1 MTAGQMGGSIN
12 SVCVFCGA
20 AEGSNPAYAE
30 TACALGQAMAERGL
44 GLVYGAGNV
53 GLMGVLADAVLAQ
66 DGRAIG
72 VIPEKLVDRELAHQG
87 LTDLHV
93 VATMHERKAKMHEL
107 CDAYIALPGGIGT
120 MEEFFEAV
128 TWRQLGYHDKPIA
141 LLNVGGF
148 YDGVMSFFKT
158 MQRDDFLRYEL
169 DKLFFT
175 ETDPVKL
182 LNRLV
187 D

>member
-1 MTAGQMGGSIN
+1 
-12 SVCVFCGA
+12 
-20 AEGSNPAYAE
+20 
-30 TACALGQAMAERGL
+30 
-44 GLVYGAGNV
+44 
-53 GLMGVLADAVLAQ
+53 
-66 DGRAIG
+66 
-72 VIPEKLVDRELAHQG
+72 
-87 LTDLHV
+87 LHV

-148 YDGVMSFFKT
+148 YDGVMSFFKM
-158 MQRDDFLRYEL
+158 MQRDGFLRYEL
-169 DKLFFT
+169 DKLFFS

>member
-30 TACALGQAMAERGL
+30 AACALGQAMAERGL

-169 DKLFFT
+169 DKLFFN

>member
-1 MTAGQMGGSIN
+1 MANRS
-12 SVCVFCGA
+12 A
-20 AEGSNPAYAE
+20 A
-30 TACALGQAMAERGL
+30 
-44 GLVYGAGNV
+44 
-53 GLMGVLADAVLAQ
+53 LADAVLAQ

-107 CDAYIALPGGIGT
+107 SDGYIALPGGIGT

-141 LLNVGGF
+141 LFNVGGF
-148 YDGVMSFFKT
+148 YDGIDGFFTT
-158 MQRDDFLRYEL
+158 MQRHGFLHSDHR
-169 DKLFFT
+169 DLFFM
-175 ETDPVKL
+175 ETDAVRL
-182 LNRLV
+182 LDRLA

>member
-1 MTAGQMGGSIN
+1 M
-12 SVCVFCGA
+12 
-20 AEGSNPAYAE
+20 
-30 TACALGQAMAERGL
+30 
-44 GLVYGAGNV
+44 VYGAGNV

-87 LTDLHV
+87 LTDLHI

-128 TWRQLGYHDKPIA
+128 T
-141 LLNVGGF
+141 
-148 YDGVMSFFKT
+148 
-158 MQRDDFLRYEL
+158 
-169 DKLFFT
+169 
-175 ETDPVKL
+175 
-182 LNRLV
+182 
-187 D
+187 

>member
-20 AEGSNPAYAE
+20 AEGSNPAHAE
-30 TACALGQAMAERGL
+30 AASALGQAMAERGL

-87 LTDLHV
+87 LTELHV

-169 DKLFFT
+169 DS
-175 ETDPVKL
+175 
-182 LNRLV
+182 RY
-187 D
+187 

>member
-1 MTAGQMGGSIN
+1 
-12 SVCVFCGA
+12 V
-20 AEGSNPAYAE
+20 YAE
-30 TACALGQAMAERGL
+30 TTRTLGQAMASRGL
-44 GLVYGAGNV
+44 GLVYGAGNI
-53 GLMGVLADAVLAQ
+53 GLMGVLADAVLAAG
-66 DGRAIG
+66 GRVTG

-87 LTDLHV
+87 LTVSHV

-141 LLNVGGF
+141 LLNIGGF
-148 YDGVMSFFKT
+148 YDGIDGFFET
-158 MQRDDFLRYEL
+158 MQRDGFLHSDHR
-169 DKLFFT
+169 DLFFM
-175 ETDPVKL
+175 ETDAARL
-182 LNRLV
+182 LDCLA